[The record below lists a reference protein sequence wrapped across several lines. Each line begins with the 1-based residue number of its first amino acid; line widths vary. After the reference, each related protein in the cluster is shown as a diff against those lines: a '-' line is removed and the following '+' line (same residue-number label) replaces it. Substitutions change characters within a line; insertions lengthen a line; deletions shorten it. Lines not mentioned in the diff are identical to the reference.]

1 MVKIPHTKNKVPR
14 TFTITGNFYDLYKKY
29 SNLRPLDVP
38 NKRFFLNYQNGKC
51 TKQVVGINKFG
62 GMAKQVAL
70 FLQLPNPEQYTGH
83 CFRRTSA
90 TLLVDAGG
98 DLLTLKRHG
107 GWRSSTVAEGYV
119 GDSLNNK
126 ITIANKILQS
136 VEMESPS
143 EAQNIQPS
151 TSLSNI
157 NITENQLNNNETPGI
172 HFQNCSNITIN
183 YNFK

>member
-1 MVKIPHTKNKVPR
+1 M
-14 TFTITGNFYDLYKKY
+14 
-29 SNLRPLDVP
+29 
-38 NKRFFLNYQNGKC
+38 
-51 TKQVVGINKFG
+51 VGINKFG

-157 NITENQLNNNETPGI
+157 NITENQ
-172 HFQNCSNITIN
+172 
-183 YNFK
+183 